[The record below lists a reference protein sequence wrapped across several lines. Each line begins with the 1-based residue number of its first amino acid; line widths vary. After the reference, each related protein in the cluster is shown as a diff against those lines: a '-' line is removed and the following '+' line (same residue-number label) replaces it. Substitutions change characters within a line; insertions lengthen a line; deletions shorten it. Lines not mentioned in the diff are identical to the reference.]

1 MKILLTGATGFL
13 GGRLLRELLDAG
25 HRVVCAGRRPPAVEH
40 SRCSWL
46 KLEFT
51 ATPAQVWVAHL
62 EDVDAVVNAVGIFR
76 EGGDGA
82 SFAAVHLRGPQALF
96 DACARAGVVRVVQV
110 SALGADARAQT
121 PFLLSKYEADR
132 HLLAL
137 PLDACVAQPSLV
149 FGPGGASS
157 QRFLTL
163 ASLPAVPLPGG
174 GRQRI
179 QPIHVDDA
187 AKALRLLVEAP
198 EGQWRGRRVAL
209 VGPRPLTLRDY
220 LLALRGALG
229 LGGRVPLLP
238 VPGALVAV
246 AARVG
251 DWRRDALL
259 DRAAWAMLQRGNT
272 ADAAPLAGLLGRAP
286 RGPRHFIP
294 PEQRDAV
301 RTVAQLGWLLPL
313 LRWSLAAVW
322 LVSAFVSVAVFPQA
336 QSFELLARSGVPAGL
351 LPAALWGAA
360 GLDLLLGLLTLAP
373 LRSRRWLWAA
383 QIGLIL
389 FYSAVIALRLPEFWL
404 HPYAPMV
411 KNLPMLALLVLL
423 WALEPRRGRR

>member
-1 MKILLTGATGFL
+1 
-13 GGRLLRELLDAG
+13 
-25 HRVVCAGRRPPAVEH
+25 
-40 SRCSWL
+40 
-46 KLEFT
+46 
-51 ATPAQVWVAHL
+51 
-62 EDVDAVVNAVGIFR
+62 
-76 EGGDGA
+76 
-82 SFAAVHLRGPQALF
+82 
-96 DACARAGVVRVVQV
+96 
-110 SALGADARAQT
+110 
-121 PFLLSKYEADR
+121 
-132 HLLAL
+132 
-137 PLDACVAQPSLV
+137 
-149 FGPGGASS
+149 
-157 QRFLTL
+157 
-163 ASLPAVPLPGG
+163 
-174 GRQRI
+174 
-179 QPIHVDDA
+179 
-187 AKALRLLVEAP
+187 
-198 EGQWRGRRVAL
+198 
-209 VGPRPLTLRDY
+209 
-220 LLALRGALG
+220 
-229 LGGRVPLLP
+229 
-238 VPGALVAV
+238 
-246 AARVG
+246 
-251 DWRRDALL
+251 
-259 DRAAWAMLQRGNT
+259 MLQRGNT